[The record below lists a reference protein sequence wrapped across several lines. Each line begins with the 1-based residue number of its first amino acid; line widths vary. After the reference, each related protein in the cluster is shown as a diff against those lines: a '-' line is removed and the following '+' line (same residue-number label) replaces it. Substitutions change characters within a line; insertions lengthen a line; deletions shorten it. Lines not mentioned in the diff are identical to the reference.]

1 MSYLVR
7 FFMIWGILDSVL
19 LALRPHKWSRL
30 WGNGVVIIGR
40 KPAVAKGFAALQ
52 MVMCLYL
59 LQKFCSSNKVGIC
72 KQQVGDSSIA

>member
-19 LALRPHKWSRL
+19 LALRPNKWSRL
-30 WGNGVVIIGR
+30 WGNGIVMIGR

-52 MVMCLYL
+52 LITCLYL
-59 LQKFCSSNKVGIC
+59 LQKSCS
-72 KQQVGDSSIA
+72 QQHNRAL